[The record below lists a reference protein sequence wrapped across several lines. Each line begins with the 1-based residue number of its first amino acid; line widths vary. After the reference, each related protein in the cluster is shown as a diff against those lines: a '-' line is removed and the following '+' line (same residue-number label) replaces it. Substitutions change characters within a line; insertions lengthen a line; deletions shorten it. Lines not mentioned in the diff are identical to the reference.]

1 MAEPNLQLVEN
12 LGPKSDRDVEIDR
25 LSAFPDIPDQPDLED
40 EAQGVLLSERIARFY
55 HKYKMIYPFTPDKL
69 KAASYE
75 LSVGDWYGMRGRSFR
90 LEPGK
95 NFTLDPFEVA
105 IIQTLETLNLPRFL
119 IARWNLRIA
128 WVYKGLLWVG
138 APQVDP
144 GFRGFLCFP
153 LYNLS
158 NQPRSIQ
165 HGQPIAAIDFEM
177 TTPVSPNSMRYPWAS
192 RTRMVFSDYE
202 KDQLESALVTEA
214 SNKIKQFEQTTKDIE
229 NQVRE
234 ARSRLQQVQGDVANQ
249 LNSVQTRVD
258 NYTILTFTI
267 IAVLFAALGLALSR
281 SPETSFWSSSALIAG
296 IALWFALRSFYL
308 ARSSLAR
315 SPGLMWLEI
324 VVGLALTGGLLVMQY
339 RASEGVN
346 ADLIRV
352 SDAASQLRKD
362 VDDVKRDS
370 ELRKDVERRIDTL
383 QREIDELRPKKH

>member
-40 EAQGVLLSERIARFY
+40 EAPGVLLSERIARFY

-177 TTPVSPNSMRYPWAS
+177 TTPVS
-192 RTRMVFSDYE
+192 
-202 KDQLESALVTEA
+202 
-214 SNKIKQFEQTTKDIE
+214 
-229 NQVRE
+229 
-234 ARSRLQQVQGDVANQ
+234 
-249 LNSVQTRVD
+249 
-258 NYTILTFTI
+258 
-267 IAVLFAALGLALSR
+267 
-281 SPETSFWSSSALIAG
+281 
-296 IALWFALRSFYL
+296 
-308 ARSSLAR
+308 
-315 SPGLMWLEI
+315 
-324 VVGLALTGGLLVMQY
+324 
-339 RASEGVN
+339 
-346 ADLIRV
+346 
-352 SDAASQLRKD
+352 
-362 VDDVKRDS
+362 
-370 ELRKDVERRIDTL
+370 RI
-383 QREIDELRPKKH
+383 P